1 MRVSRRVT
9 WTLSRLGL
17 EAGKRTEPIVSGH
30 SRIGK
35 AVANSK
41 VGGHKFR
48 GISGGER
55 RRTAVG
61 VSSSGHHYHYPW
73 NSAHDKRL
81 CSQSGQHFVMSQ
93 LRDLIKVE
101 LAVARGVLALDEP
114 TSGRA
119 PKMVAKSSSGKPSH
133 RGLDSS
139 SALALGSL
147 LAELAS
153 EGGRVS

>member
-17 EAGKRTEPIVSGH
+17 EAGKGTEPIVSGP
-30 SRIGK
+30 SRPGK

-61 VSSSGHHYHYPW
+61 VSSSGHHHTW
-73 NSAHDKRL
+73 NSAHGKQL
-81 CSQSGQHFVMSQ
+81 CSQSGQHIVMSQ

-119 PKMVAKSSSGKPSH
+119 PKMW
-133 RGLDSS
+133 
-139 SALALGSL
+139 
-147 LAELAS
+147 
-153 EGGRVS
+153 